1 MIPFFFGGVWHDR
14 PAERSVLER
23 MASARP
29 NSSACSIS
37 FDGGFGI
44 GSRRAHARDDE
55 QSRTSRKC
63 DKTMVWVALAGEIH
77 NLIELRRHLQSRG
90 HALDSDTGE
99 ETVAALYLDCGEQ
112 FLEHLDGG
120 FALIIWDRRSKT
132 VLMAQDRTGGIR
144 QLYYA
149 LLPGGLLFASRILP
163 ILSSGVLPRRVDPQS
178 VVEFFATG
186 TVLPPRTMFEGIAK
200 LAPGHVAIYTKNGVV
215 SKRIHSYSFQST
227 TGNCREPCVRLEELH
242 RDAMQ
247 RRIDPE
253 GRVGLCLSGGLDSS
267 LNVAAAH
274 ELGHAPPRT
283 FSISFPQTP
292 EDESSWARQVAR
304 HFGCEHHELALDSHK
319 ALDAIPQMVWL
330 QEEPHSD
337 ESSIPTYHLM
347 RFAAASVD
355 SLIGG
360 DGPDHLCCRPY
371 HLPTLRKF
379 VRSFFGGQFCCA
391 TAATAMNCTLSWCEQ
406 GREARRLLEAL
417 AATAPAAYRDR
428 YRIHRVWGMGASES
442 ARWVLSPA
450 LLERYAM
457 SIPMMGQFDLA
468 AEDEFHQFVELD
480 LIADGAFGVIS
491 KTGKQAEG
499 MGIALRAPFLDRNLV
514 DFVNSLP
521 ADRKI
526 AGSLLDLAFQNARTK
541 ILFREGPRSKR
552 LPAAVLSKQKQG
564 FNPPLSTWLAE
575 RLRTLGPDHLFSPA
589 LREANY
595 LDQPAVERLVTAR
608 SGRRKRGSIGVY
620 MLVVFAVWH
629 RIFIESSALEPP
641 AADFDSL
648 LNRLG

>member
-1 MIPFFFGGVWHDR
+1 MIPFLFGGIWHDR

-37 FDGGFGI
+37 LDGGFGI
-44 GSRRAHARDDE
+44 GSHPTRARGDE
-55 QSRTSRKC
+55 QSRISGRC
-63 DKTMVWVALAGEIH
+63 DKDTVWVALAGEIH
-77 NLIELRRHLQSRG
+77 NLTELRRHLQSRG
-90 HALDSDTGE
+90 HALDGDTGE
-99 ETVAALYLDCGEQ
+99 ETVAALYLDRGEQ

-120 FALIIWDRRSKT
+120 FALVIWDRRSKT

-149 LLPGGLLFASRILP
+149 LLPGGVLFASRILP
-163 ILSSGVLPRRVDPQS
+163 ILSAGVLPRRVDPQS

-200 LAPGHVAIYTKNGVV
+200 LASGHVAICTKNSVLP
-215 SKRIHSYSFQST
+215 KRIHRYSFRRN
-227 TGNCREPCVRLEELH
+227 GNDCGEPCIRLEELH
-242 RDAMQ
+242 RDALQ
-247 RRIDPE
+247 RRIGPE
-253 GRVGLCLSGGLDSS
+253 ERVGFSLSGGLDSS

-274 ELGHAPPRT
+274 ELGHTPLRT

-292 EDESSWARQVAR
+292 EDESLWARQVTR

-330 QEEPHSD
+330 QEEPHRD

-371 HLPTLRKF
+371 HLPSLRRF
-379 VRSFFGGQFCCA
+379 VRSLPGGRFGCA
-391 TAATAMNCTLSWCEQ
+391 TVAAALSRTLSWCEP

-417 AATAPAAYRDR
+417 VATTPAAYRDR
-428 YRIHRVWGMGASES
+428 FRIYRAWGMGALES
-442 ARWVLSPA
+442 AQLVLSSN
-450 LLERYAM
+450 LLERYTG
-457 SIPMMGQFDLA
+457 SIPTMGQLDLV

-480 LIADGAFGVIS
+480 LISDGAFGVIS

-499 MGIALRAPFLDRNLV
+499 MGIALRAPFMDRKLV
-514 DFVNSLP
+514 DFVNGLP
-521 ADRKI
+521 ADRKV
-526 AGSLLDLAFQNARTK
+526 AGSLLDLALLTARAK
-541 ILFREGPRSKR
+541 SLFREGTRTKQ
-552 LPAAVLSKQKQG
+552 LPAAVLSKRKQG
-564 FNPPLSTWLAE
+564 FTPPLTAWFAE
-575 RLRTLGPDHLFSPA
+575 RLGTLGPECLFSPA
-589 LREANY
+589 LQEADY
-595 LDQPAVERLVTAR
+595 FDQPAVERLMKEFIK
-608 SGRRKRGSIGVY
+608 GRQRGITGIY
-620 MLVVFAVWH
+620 MLVVFAIWH
-629 RIFIESSALEPP
+629 RIFIESPALEPP
-641 AADFDSL
+641 AADFDSPL
-648 LNRLG
+648 KRPG